1 MALARSSAAFA
12 ATPGRSLR
20 YRDLGTV
27 ATIARFRGVAPVDP
41 LRVTGL
47 AAWLLRPVVHLA
59 FLTGFENRLA
69 VIGEVSV
76 PTQKELEAG
85 APREVK
91 GIYRVEGTFD
101 QSDLLIISWGGTTV
115 EASDNV
121 LVANMGSAGEVV
133 TGQGDQE
140 MRYVIPLNDAAVKKF
155 GSVDRKRL
163 PARVLTPITVDDLD
177 ADDQ

>member
-47 AAWLLRPVVHLA
+47 AAWLLRLVVHLA

-69 VIGEVSV
+69 VI
-76 PTQKELEAG
+76 ANW
-85 APREVK
+85 A
-91 GIYRVEGTFD
+91 
-101 QSDLLIISWGGTTV
+101 
-115 EASDNV
+115 
-121 LVANMGSAGEVV
+121 VAVM
-133 TGQGDQE
+133 GQGRRQ
-140 MRYVIPLNDAAVKKF
+140 RA
-155 GSVDRKRL
+155 
-163 PARVLTPITVDDLD
+163 ITEQQVFACTRDPH
-177 ADDQ
+177 